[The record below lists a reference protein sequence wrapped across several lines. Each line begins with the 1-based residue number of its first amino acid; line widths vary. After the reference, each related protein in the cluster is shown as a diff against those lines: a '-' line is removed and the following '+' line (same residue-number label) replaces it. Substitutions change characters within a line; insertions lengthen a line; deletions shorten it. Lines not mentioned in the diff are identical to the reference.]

1 MADALPSYDELP
13 VRDGAPPKSSWG
25 LWGDHDVLGTLN
37 LLTPE
42 RVLAAARSIRTGRVF
57 SLNPELTIPDP
68 PLFHRARVRH
78 EVTGEL
84 GGGHDDLYHD
94 WNTQAS
100 AQWDGFRHIAH
111 RDLGH
116 YAGVRDEEHGIH
128 FWAERGI
135 VGRAVLA
142 DVARWREQEGRPISP
157 GTADPITADD
167 LTGCLRDQGTSVETG
182 DVLLVRTGWLSWY
195 RGLDAAARQEL
206 AVERVAPATGLSG
219 PEIPRLVWDLHVAAL
234 ACDNPAVEVFPI
246 AGGEFLHTH
255 FLPLLGIPLGELWDL
270 DDLADDC
277 AAAGTYDAFFTSAP
291 LNMPHGVASPPNA
304 IAVR

>member
-13 VRDGAPPKSSWG
+13 VRDGAPSGSSWG
-25 LWGDHDVLGTLN
+25 VWGDHDVFGTLN

-78 EVTGEL
+78 EVTGKL

-94 WNTQAS
+94 WNTQSS
-100 AQWDGFRHIAH
+100 AQWDGFRHFAH
-111 RDLGH
+111 GELGH
-116 YAGVRDEEHGIH
+116 YGGVADEEHGIH

-142 DVARWREQEGRPISP
+142 DVARWREQGGRPIGP

-167 LTGCLRDQGTSVETG
+167 LAACLRDQGTTVETG
-182 DVLLVRTGWLSWY
+182 DILLVRTGWLSWY
-195 RGLDAAARQEL
+195 RGLDVAGREAL
-206 AVERVAPATGLSG
+206 ASERIAPATGLSG
-219 PEIPRLVWDLHVAAL
+219 LDVPRMVWDLHVAAL
-234 ACDNPAVEVFPI
+234 ACDNPAVEMFP
-246 AGGEFLHTH
+246 ATAGEFLHVH

-270 DDLADDC
+270 DELADDC

-291 LNMPHGVASPPNA
+291 LNMPQGVASPPNA

>member
-1 MADALPSYDELP
+1 MTDQLPSYDDLP
-13 VRDGAPPKSSWG
+13 VRDGAPGNSSWG
-25 LWGDHDVLGTLN
+25 VWGDHDVFGTLN

-42 RVLAAARSIRTGRVF
+42 RVVAAARSIRTGRVY
-57 SLNPELTIPDP
+57 SLNPELTFPDP
-68 PLFHRARVRH
+68 PLFHRARMRH

-94 WNTQAS
+94 WNTQSS

-111 RDLGH
+111 REFGH
-116 YAGVRDEEHGIH
+116 YGGVPDEGHGIN

-142 DVARWREQEGRPISP
+142 DVARWREQDGRPIRQ
-157 GTADPITADD
+157 GEGDPITADD
-167 LTGCLRDQGTSVETG
+167 LQSCLDTQGTPVETG
-182 DVLLVRTGWLSWY
+182 DVLLVRTGWMTWY
-195 RGLDAAARQEL
+195 RALESEARAEY
-206 AVERVAPATGLSG
+206 AKERIVPSPGLSG
-219 PEIPRLVWDLHVAAL
+219 LDVPRMLWDLHIAAL
-234 ACDNPAVEVFPI
+234 ASDNPAVEVFP
-246 AGGEFLHTH
+246 ATSGFLHPH

-270 DDLADDC
+270 DELADDC

-291 LNMPHGVASPPNA
+291 LNMPQGVASPPNA